1 MGLRGYTPPKGT
13 IVIEGTIGVL
23 HKDGLYVA
31 IHAMSEDAIVSA
43 ARALQP
49 YDGA

>member
-13 IVIEGTIGVL
+13 IVIEATIGVL
-23 HKDGLYVA
+23 HADGLYVA

-43 ARALQP
+43 AQALRP